1 MRWSCIII
9 ILLWGRIHADT
20 NIWSS
25 GTAHSLP
32 KGQWET
38 GLFQPVRYGLN
49 DDQDIALHPFF
60 ALKLPNLVFKKTWTQ
75 KNSWTIASQHG
86 IYYPT
91 PLLNSITGAGKFKIV
106 APQFE
111 FPTLIG
117 LTNEIL
123 ATRSIAKGQLTG
135 KAGLLLGLGGGDLDP
150 LSTID
155 IPLVYPRLAVYYN
168 GWGLRLGSDY
178 VAPIK
183 GRWSGFIDGDVFLFP
198 GSSSALFF
206 ETKVLLIWTKSNR
219 LRLMV
224 GYKFTY
230 GEYPFGSHWQ
240 VLPPKLPTL
249 PGGWPLIDIQI
260 TW

>member
-1 MRWSCIII
+1 MVSYVIII
-9 ILLWGRIHADT
+9 TLCGWIHADT

-49 DDQDIALHPFF
+49 DNQDIAIHPFF
-60 ALKLPNLVFKKTWTQ
+60 ALKLPNLVFKKTWTE
-75 KNSWTIASQHG
+75 KNSWTIASRHG
-86 IYYPT
+86 FYYPT
-91 PLLNSITGAGKFKIV
+91 PLLQSITGAGKFKIV

-123 ATRSIAKGQLTG
+123 ATRSVGTGQLTG

-150 LSTID
+150 TSTID
-155 IPLVYPRLAVYYN
+155 VPLVYPRLAVYYN
-168 GWGLRLGSDY
+168 GWGLRLGADY
-178 VAPIK
+178 VAPVK
-183 GRWSGFIDGDVFLFP
+183 GRWSGFVDGDVFLYP
-198 GSSSALFF
+198 GSASALFF
-206 ETKVLLIWTKSNR
+206 ETKVLLIWTKSSR
-219 LRLMV
+219 LRFMV
-224 GYKFTY
+224 GYKLTY

-240 VLPPKLPTL
+240 ILPPKLPTI